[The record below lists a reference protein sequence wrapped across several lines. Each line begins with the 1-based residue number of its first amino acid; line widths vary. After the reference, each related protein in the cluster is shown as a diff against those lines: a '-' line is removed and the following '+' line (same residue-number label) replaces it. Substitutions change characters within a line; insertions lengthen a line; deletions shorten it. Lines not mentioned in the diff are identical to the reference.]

1 MVWIT
6 DKPDFSSGIRPFL
19 AKFIVLIAVNC
30 FTVMFMTTRPNPA
43 TAKLLCDL
51 HTPWQHSE

>member
-43 TAKLLCDL
+43 TAKLLAGF
-51 HTPWQHSE
+51 